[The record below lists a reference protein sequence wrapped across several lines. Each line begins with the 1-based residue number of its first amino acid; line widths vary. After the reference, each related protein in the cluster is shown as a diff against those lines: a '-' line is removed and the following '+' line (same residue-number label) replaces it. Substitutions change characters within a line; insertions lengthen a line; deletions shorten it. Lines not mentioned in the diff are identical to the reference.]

1 MDHNT
6 KNSSNNE
13 DIVLFVR
20 VQYRRN
26 TSWQGTVQW
35 LDGKKKSTFRSLLEL
50 GNLIK
55 SSKDQALTEGK
66 GRLDKP
72 KWNDKEDAS

>member
-1 MDHNT
+1 MDY
-6 KNSSNNE
+6 KNEGSNNNE

-35 LDGKKKSTFRSLLEL
+35 LDGKKTSTFRSVLEL
-50 GNLIK
+50 ASLIEDAK
-55 SSKDQALTEGK
+55 TQALIEDNRK
-66 GRLDKP
+66 ADKP
-72 KWNDKEDAS
+72 KWKNKEDVS